1 MNLRISKAAA
11 ALFLS
16 SLVFSACEDPTAI
29 GLELQEPG
37 TQIGTTYS
45 DTATVK
51 VSTVLLNDSVITL
64 NSARVL
70 VGSGSDAT
78 FGSLTAKTFAEFG
91 IPTADIVFDANKGAD
106 SLVLRLDYDYYF
118 GDTTQ
123 AITWNVYKLTEGF
136 IDQRTYYT
144 SSSLETSAE
153 VLGTVTFRPRP
164 KGTYVTLGATGD
176 TLTRNNPY
184 LVNIKLDKAPGVELA
199 NAILA
204 QSGKEPLKTQQGFL
218 DNLLKG
224 LVIAPASTQNNGAVL
239 GLNLNAVNTKLTL
252 YYTATADSKPKEYS
266 FIPTSRFFNQIQSSR
281 AGTPL
286 ASLSAHGSS
295 ISSGAANNL
304 AFMQAG
310 AGLVTKIDLP
320 YVTNFR
326 TQNGVS
332 KDLAVNKA
340 ELVIPILESSVANGN
355 DSLKLPAIATVLE
368 STLNNR
374 ISRTTGGVPNALVG
388 EGTGAEARLEY
399 RGKGK
404 GYNYVVNITSYM
416 QSLLYNRKANNGL
429 ILYPSNISATPSTP
443 TNFAQTVNRAIIE
456 ANQGN
461 TNPAARKVKLR
472 IFYSTAQ

>member
-1 MNLRISKAAA
+1 MNWRISKAAA

-70 VGSGSDAT
+70 VGTAADPT
-78 FGSLTAKTFAEFG
+78 FGSLTAKTFTEIG
-91 IPTADIVFDANKGAD
+91 LSSADVKFDANNGAD
-106 SLVLRLDYDYYF
+106 SLVLRLDYDYFF

-123 AITWNVYKLTEGF
+123 ALTWNVYKLTEGF

-144 SSSLETSAE
+144 TSSLASSPE
-153 VLGTVTFRPRP
+153 VLGTVTFKPRP

-184 LVNIKLDKAPGVELA
+184 LINIKLDKAPGLQLA

-204 QSGKEPLKTQQGFL
+204 QSDKDPLKTQQGFL

-224 LVIAPASTQNNGAVL
+224 LVIAPAGSQTNGAIL
-239 GLNLNAVNTKLTL
+239 GINLNAATTKLTL
-252 YYTATADSKPKEYS
+252 YYTATTDNKQKEYS
-266 FIPTSRFFNQIQSSR
+266 FIPTSRYFNQIQSNR
-281 AGTPL
+281 AGTSL
-286 ASLSAHGSS
+286 ASLTTHGMS

-304 AFMQAG
+304 AYLQAG

-326 TQNGVS
+326 TKNGVS

-340 ELVIPILESSVANGN
+340 ELVIPILEPSVANGN
-355 DSLKLPAIATVLE
+355 DSLKLPAITTVLE
-368 STLNNR
+368 STLNGR
-374 ISRTTGGVPNALVG
+374 ISRTAAGVPNALAG

-416 QSLLYNRKANNGL
+416 QSLLYNRKTNNGL
-429 ILYPSNISATPSTP
+429 IIYPSNISASTSTP

-456 ANQGN
+456 ANQN
-461 TNPAARKVKLR
+461 STNPAARKVKLR